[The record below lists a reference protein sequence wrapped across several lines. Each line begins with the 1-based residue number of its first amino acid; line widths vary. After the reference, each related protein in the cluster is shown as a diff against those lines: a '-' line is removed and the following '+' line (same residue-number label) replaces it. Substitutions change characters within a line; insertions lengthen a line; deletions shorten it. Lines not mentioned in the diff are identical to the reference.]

1 MNSAIFIL
9 STGRPASAA
18 KTAQRFSGAFPV
30 FVVTRQDCAE
40 AYAGALSNTDAR
52 LHVLPAA
59 YNRGIAQ
66 ARDYVI
72 ILARELRYDV
82 IIMSDDDIAI
92 AELDSAGKV
101 HALPINVGG
110 YATAARL
117 LAYSVTWDRYGLSC
131 FRDRLFCNQPYK
143 LQIPTRLVGVNVSL
157 LSTLG
162 IKYAFCE
169 PFTVMEDY
177 YFALK
182 MLSLGIPWLAHT
194 GFVVNDHGTNAKG
207 GCSEFRT
214 PDLQTR
220 CALRLANEFPGWVR
234 TYQKN
239 GPIGSYLDV
248 KFFRTKIAK
257 QLAEASCM
265 KKSSSE

>member
-1 MNSAIFIL
+1 MKGAIFIL

-18 KTAQRFSGAFPV
+18 RTAQRFYGAFPV
-30 FVVTRQDCAE
+30 LVITRQDCAA
-40 AYAGALSNTDAR
+40 AYTEALSNTGAR

-59 YNRGIAQ
+59 YSRGIAQ
-66 ARDYVI
+66 ARDYAI

-82 IIMSDDDIAI
+82 IVMSDDDIAI

-101 HALPINVGG
+101 HALPIDVGG
-110 YATAARL
+110 YATVARL
-117 LAYSVTWDRYGLSC
+117 LAYSIAGGRYGLSC
-131 FRDRLFCNQPYK
+131 LRDRLFCNQPYK
-143 LQIPTRLVGVNVSL
+143 LQVPTRLVGVNVSL

-194 GFVVNDHGTNAKG
+194 GFVVGDHGTNAKG
-207 GCSEFRT
+207 GCS
-214 PDLQTR
+214 
-220 CALRLANEFPGWVR
+220 
-234 TYQKN
+234 
-239 GPIGSYLDV
+239 
-248 KFFRTKIAK
+248 
-257 QLAEASCM
+257 
-265 KKSSSE
+265 

>member
-1 MNSAIFIL
+1 MKGAIFIL

-30 FVVTRQDCAE
+30 LVVTRQDCAA
-40 AYAGALSNTDAR
+40 AYAEALYDTNAS
-52 LHVLPAA
+52 LHVLPTA
-59 YNRGIAQ
+59 YRHGIAQ
-66 ARDYVI
+66 ARDYAI
-72 ILARELRYDV
+72 ILAHELRYDV
-82 IIMSDDDIAI
+82 IVMSDDDISI

-101 HALPINVGG
+101 HALPIDVGG

-117 LAYSVTWDRYGLSC
+117 LAYSVAGDQYGLSC
-131 FRDRLFCNQPYK
+131 LRDRLFCNEPYK

-157 LSTLG
+157 LSTRG

-177 YFALK
+177 HFALK
-182 MLSLGIPWLAHT
+182 MLSLGIPWLVHT
-194 GFVVNDHGTNAKG
+194 GFVVGDRGTNAKG

-214 PDLQTR
+214 PELQTR
-220 CALRLANEFPGWVR
+220 CALRLASEFPDWVR

-239 GPIGSYLDV
+239 GPMGTYLDV